1 MKKRI
6 LVFFVLLS
14 SIIGLRAQKLVIHHP
29 GGTTTDVEL
38 SQQPRIEFQGDRVV
52 VKLPKQDLDFAST
65 DILRLTYRGSS
76 LGDVNCDGE
85 KGLADVMAMAN
96 YILGLKP
103 AVFNAAAADVNGDK
117 KVDITDVSRAI
128 DGIVSDTD
136 SRAEKADGSSQGIG
150 DAFYVCRNNGEFNAF
165 FREDVDSIAYSHYDA
180 DSVYYDVNVTQLV
193 YTPDSL
199 YRIPLTAVVDVDFC
213 VNDITVSDD
222 YLPVSEDGY
231 TIVSADIEEG
241 RYVLE
246 FNGTVPQI
254 EEGSVMTII
263 GDDISEMIR
272 VLDVQINGQQ
282 VTLTSQKASMGDVF
296 TSGSFTLSTEQL
308 ASASRSADFTPDGQ
322 RVYYPVEVSY
332 YDEGNHRH
340 SLSRRSPRKI
350 EFEHNL
356 YHYTI
361 DYSGHDFYKNNYMRL
376 YLETCRLDFDLSLII
391 SCNFNSVGEGLDK
404 WRKGELAMQKSV
416 IRGSVDTDFMLRFDA
431 SGSKREDLDE
441 IMLKKNLHKPITAKF
456 VVAGVPVVVVMNTH
470 LLADGSYDAEG
481 NFSAY
486 AGFATST
493 SAELGCSWS
502 QAVGLKPYA
511 SFSNTFTMHDPT
523 IEGSAHLEEKVSVFP
538 RITFSVYG
546 LLGPT
551 FDIKPY
557 LRQTL
562 DLGFCDDVIAST
574 GKDFY
579 GAEYNL
585 YAGYDAAVGLSF
597 LSVAG
602 NEPFVKSP
610 SWKVAEA
617 HVYEAP
623 KKIKFEKASSE
634 TAVPDQPI
642 DVSFRVT
649 DYLHI
654 LKRDCNAALPM
665 TVKFETNSGTLEH
678 DFVSVD
684 TSTGL
689 ATVTW
694 TPDDVSTDGKDA
706 YILAMMHDHNGRV
719 TIADRWTPKKGET
732 TCPDANHP
740 HWIDLGLP
748 SGTKWACCNVGASAP
763 EQYGSFYAWGETNT
777 KSVYN
782 GVTYSY
788 YNGSDTD
795 GDGNIDENLSV
806 VNIGSD
812 IAGTQYDV
820 ATTNWGEQWQIP
832 TSTQWEE
839 LIDNCTIKWIT
850 QDDINGREFT
860 GPNGTAIFLPVA
872 GVRIGWEYY
881 DKGGYG
887 NYWSSTLKE
896 GEKYKLNAYGLHFGK
911 NDMLWRYF
919 GRDGGFSIRPVLK

>member
-1 MKKRI
+1 M
-6 LVFFVLLS
+6 V
-14 SIIGLRAQKLVIHHP
+14 LRAQTLVIHHS
-29 GGTTTDVEL
+29 GGTTTEVEL
-38 SQQPRIEFQGDRVV
+38 SQQPRIEFLDDRVV
-52 VKLPKQDLDFAST
+52 VKLPGEEMDFAST
-65 DILRLTYRGSS
+65 DVLRLTYRGS
-76 LGDVNCDGE
+76 LRGDVNCDGE
-85 KGLADVMAMAN
+85 LAISDVMSMAK
-96 YILGLKP
+96 YVVGMKP
-103 AVFNAAAADVNGDK
+103 AVFNTAAGDMNGDG
-117 KVDITDVSRAI
+117 KVDITDVSLAI
-128 DGIVSDTD
+128 EGLVSGTTPQVVMPT
-136 SRAEKADGSSQGIG
+136 ENSQGVG
-150 DAFYVCRNNGEFNAF
+150 DAFYVNRNDDKFIAF
-165 FREDVDSIAYSHYDA
+165 FREDVDSVAYSHYDA
-180 DSVYYDVNVTQLV
+180 DSAYYDVNVTQLV

-199 YRIPLTAVVDVDFC
+199 YRIPLTSIDNVDFC
-213 VNDITVSDD
+213 VNDITVSED

-231 TIVSADIEEG
+231 TIVSADVTEG

-246 FNGTVPQI
+246 FNGEVPQI

-272 VLDVQINGQQ
+272 VQSVQRNGQQ

-308 ASASRSADFTPDGQ
+308 ATASRSVDFTSDGQ

-332 YDEGNHRH
+332 YDEANHRH
-340 SLSRRSPRKI
+340 RVSRRSPRKI
-350 EFEHNL
+350 DFNHNL

-361 DYSGHDFYKNNYMRL
+361 DYSGHEFYKNNYMRL
-376 YLETCRLDFDLSLII
+376 YLETCRLDFDLSLVI
-391 SCNFNSVGEGLDK
+391 SCNFNNVGEGLDN

-431 SGSKREDLDE
+431 SGSKKEDLEE

-456 VVAGVPVVVVMNTH
+456 IVAGVPVVVVMNTH
-470 LLADGSYDAEG
+470 LLADGSYEAEG

-502 QAVGLKPYA
+502 QAAGLKPYG
-511 SFSNTFTMHDPT
+511 SFNSSFTMHDPT

-562 DLGFCDDVIAST
+562 DLGLYDNLIAST
-574 GKDFY
+574 EKDFY
-579 GAEYNL
+579 AAEYNL

-610 SWKVAEA
+610 SRNVAEA

-623 KKIKFEKASSE
+623 KKIEFEKASSE
-634 TAVPDQPI
+634 TAVPDKPI

-654 LKRDCNAALPM
+654 LKRECSAAFPM

-689 ATVTW
+689 ATVRW
-694 TPDDVSTDGKDA
+694 TPGKESEDDKDT
-706 YILAMMHDHNGRV
+706 YIVAMLHDHNGRV
-719 TIADRWTPKKGET
+719 ITVDSWTPKKGET
-732 TCPDANHP
+732 SCPDENHP

-748 SGTKWACCNVGASAP
+748 SGTQWRCCNEGASTPEAYGGYYTFGQVSSAP
-763 EQYGSFYAWGETNT
+763 TFEQIKELISNT
-777 KSVYN
+777 TSVWTTQN
-782 GVTYSY
+782 GV
-788 YNGSDTD
+788 
-795 GDGNIDENLSV
+795 
-806 VNIGSD
+806 
-812 IAGTQYDV
+812 
-820 ATTNWGEQWQIP
+820 
-832 TSTQWEE
+832 
-839 LIDNCTIKWIT
+839 
-850 QDDINGREFT
+850 NGRKFT
-860 GPNGTAIFLPVA
+860 GPNGGTIFLPAA
-872 GVRIGWEYY
+872 GDRLEGEFYAVGS
-881 DKGGYG
+881 YG
-887 NYWSSTLKE
+887 DYWSSTPD
-896 GEKYKLNAYGLHFGK
+896 GEDCTYDLYFDSDGAYWGNFYYHSDGLTV
-911 NDMLWRYF
+911 
-919 GRDGGFSIRPVLK
+919 RPVR